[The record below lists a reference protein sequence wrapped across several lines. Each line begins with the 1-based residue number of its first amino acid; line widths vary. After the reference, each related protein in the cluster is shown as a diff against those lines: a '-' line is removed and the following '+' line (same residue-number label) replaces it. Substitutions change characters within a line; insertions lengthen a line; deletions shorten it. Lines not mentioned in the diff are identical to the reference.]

1 VSRGALLAAAGVLAA
16 LAAAPFL
23 LGEYRTTLLL
33 PVFGYGI
40 ALLGVNLLFGT
51 GGLVSFGHAMYL
63 AIGAYAAAVSTTVL
77 RVESFELALLLGVAA
92 ALAVAA
98 PVGALCARY
107 TKIFFGMLTL
117 AFGMLFHSF
126 LFKFYDLTG
135 GDQGMRVRRPTL
147 LGLGFEDLDKTEF
160 LIGPFYWYCL
170 ALAALLTLLM
180 WRITR
185 SPFGLTLRAQRDN
198 PRKAEYLGVEVAR
211 TRFVAFLVS
220 AAYGAVGGAML
231 AVPTG
236 LADPELAYWTHS
248 GTLIFMTLLGGFAHF
263 AGPLLGALAYVLLQ
277 DTLMTWTPYWR
288 LVLGVVLAAVVLGC
302 PQGLMGLPALLRA
315 RLRPAPPAAARTAP
329 AE

>member
-1 VSRGALLAAAGVLAA
+1 MRRGLVVLVVLAGF
-16 LAAAPFL
+16 AAAPL
-23 LGEYRTTLLL
+23 VLGEYRVTLLL
-33 PVFGYGI
+33 PVFGYAA
-40 ALLGVNLLFGT
+40 ALLGVNLLLGY
-51 GGLVSFGHAMYL
+51 GGLVSFGHALFL
-63 AIGAYAAAVSTTVL
+63 AIGAYAAAVATTVL
-77 RVESFELALLLGVAA
+77 RLESFEAMLGLGVLA
-92 ALAVAA
+92 ALAVAV

-147 LGLGFEDLDKTEF
+147 LGLEFEALDKTGF
-160 LIGPFYWYCL
+160 LVGPFYWYCL
-170 ALAALLTLLM
+170 ALTALLAGLM
-180 WRITR
+180 WRLVH
-185 SPFGLTLRAQRDN
+185 SPFGLALRAQRDN
-198 PRKAEYLGVEVAR
+198 PRKAEYLGVEVPR

-263 AGPLLGALAYVLLQ
+263 AGPLLGAFAYVLLQ
-277 DTLMTWTPYWR
+277 DSLMAWTPYWR
-288 LVLGVVLAAVVLGC
+288 LVLGAVLALIVLGC

-315 RLRPAPPAAARTAP
+315 RLRRPARAPAAPAVP